1 MKNTILKRTS
11 PLLNLNGF
19 GPMMNSA
26 PLKHPND
33 AVAEDPWSKFRFW
46 LGVTVVGFLVMAV
59 APEGIVADL
68 GALGCCFGV
77 ISATIAAVAASQPK
91 GAVFSDV
98 NMMPVVSGS
107 EHQVMTP
114 GNLISRLTEKSTAQG
129 MTNAAA
135 LRHHAGVPADTPI
148 DVAVLQAGIER
159 MGVARLDEA
168 SAQAILSHLD
178 LNQDQILQESE
189 IAPHHSSNETQSE
202 TVTAQSMI
210 DHLSSMA
217 SEEGTSLDEFL
228 RKNSS
233 ASPNE
238 AINSVHVQ
246 DALSQLGI
254 ATVDEASADVL
265 VREMAPSLEAISDIT
280 PDDPVATKAMVEKH
294 LNEILDKTA
303 SLEHPPDQ
311 IIEEATPHLM
321 ALTENLDPETRDR
334 VLGAWDQAVAS
345 TAEDSSTM
353 DSEKR
358 AAIAKGVAGAVAGL
372 TLTGAAAA
380 GAATLRSSLSS
391 ASKAA
396 PDVAGTAFGDAERVI
411 EEFRGEAI
419 LIAEEGGDIR
429 TIENALR
436 TAMRAKTAD
445 LPFGVRQKV
454 ERELDEV
461 IHSTAKEATTTVS
474 QVSEKLESTIDAAA
488 QKAAEVEEIASEKI
502 DSIAE
507 EVIERTENNDDDVI
521 TEDDETTVDQSSST
535 ENPDLLSLHQTISG
549 LAMHSER
556 QKAVAKFE
564 NPLLIEMVVER
575 TERSFSVSA
584 DHLRGGQTLH
594 GHLPS
599 SPEAGIQIRVPP
611 NVEVPE
617 VGETFKI
624 KAMLKEWSA
633 MRKSLIFD
641 SLE

>member
-1 MKNTILKRTS
+1 MNNTILKRTS

-26 PLKHPND
+26 PIKHPND
-33 AVAEDPWSKFRFW
+33 AVAKDPWSKFRFW
-46 LGVTVVGFLVMAV
+46 LGVTVVGFLVMAM
-59 APEGIVADL
+59 APAGAVADI
-68 GALGCCFGV
+68 GALGCCFGL
-77 ISATIAAVAASQPK
+77 ISAVIAAIAASQSK
-91 GAVFSDV
+91 GAGFNDGS
-98 NMMPVVSGS
+98 MMPLMGGS
-107 EHQVMTP
+107 AHQVMTS
-114 GNLISRLTEKSTAQG
+114 GHLISKLTEKSTALG

-135 LRHHAGVPADTPI
+135 LRHHAGVPDDTPI
-148 DVAVLQAGIER
+148 DVTVLQVGIER
-159 MGVARLDEA
+159 MGIARLDEA

-178 LNQDQILQESE
+178 INQDQILQESE
-189 IAPHHSSNETQSE
+189 VAPPHSGDEAQSE

-210 DHLSSMA
+210 NHLSSMA
-217 SEEGTSLDEFL
+217 SEEGRSLDELL
-228 RKNSS
+228 RENSS
-233 ASPNE
+233 ASPGE
-238 AINSVHVQ
+238 TINSVHVQ

-265 VREMAPSLEAISDIT
+265 LREMAPSLEAISDTIS
-280 PDDPVATKAMVEKH
+280 DDPIATKAMVEKH

-334 VLGAWDQAVAS
+334 VLGAWNQAVTS
-345 TAEDSSTM
+345 TAEDPSTM

-396 PDVAGTAFGDAERVI
+396 PDVIGTTFGDAERVI
-411 EEFRGEAI
+411 EEFREEAV
-419 LIAEEGGDIR
+419 LIAEEGGDVR
-429 TIENALR
+429 TIENTLR

-461 IHSTAKEATTTVS
+461 IHTTAKEAMAKAS
-474 QVSEKLESTIDAAA
+474 QVSDTLDSKLDAAA
-488 QKAAEVEEIASEKI
+488 EKTAEINEVASEKI
-502 DSIAE
+502 ASIAE
-507 EVIERTENNDDDVI
+507 EVAERVENI
-521 TEDDETTVDQSSST
+521 ADDETVIDESIKPSAET
-535 ENPDLLSLHQTISG
+535 PDLLSLHETIRG
-549 LAMHSER
+549 LVMHSER
-556 QKAVAKFE
+556 QKVVDEFKD
-564 NPLLIEMVVER
+564 PLLIEMIVER
-575 TERSFSVSA
+575 TDRSFSVSA
-584 DHLRGGQTLH
+584 DHLRGGQTIH

-599 SPEAGIQIRVPP
+599 SPDAGIQIRIPP
-611 NVEVPE
+611 NVEIPK
-617 VGETFKI
+617 VGETFEI
-624 KAMLKEWSA
+624 EAQLKEWSA
-633 MRKSLIFD
+633 MRKSLVFD